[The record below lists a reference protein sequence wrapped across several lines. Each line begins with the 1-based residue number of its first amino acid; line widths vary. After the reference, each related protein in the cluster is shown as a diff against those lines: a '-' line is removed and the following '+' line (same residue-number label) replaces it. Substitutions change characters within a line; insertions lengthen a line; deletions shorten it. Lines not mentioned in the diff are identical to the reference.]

1 MTINYKFNVDN
12 ERAKNMEYQVGL
24 VLEGGGMR
32 GVYTAGILEFFLESQ
47 LFFPYV
53 IGVSA
58 GACNAASYLS
68 MQKGRNKTVTIEYAS
83 DPRYISWKNYFRNR
97 QFFGM
102 DFIFD
107 EIPNKH
113 VPYHYDVFYNSPTE
127 FVVGTTDCHT
137 GKPVYFNKQEYGND
151 LLTVLRASSS
161 LPFIAPEVSFKD
173 KMLLDGGISD
183 PIPIKKAQKDGFL
196 KNIVILTRNQ
206 GYLKKPSKFHFLVD
220 RKYPEFKGLQQSL
233 RNRYQVY
240 NETVEYL
247 ENEEKEGN
255 VLIIRPKEPLKVGRM
270 ERNPQRLEELYNQ
283 GYEDARLAMSSI
295 LNYIKD

>member
-1 MTINYKFNVDN
+1 
-12 ERAKNMEYQVGL
+12 MEHQVGL

-32 GVYTAGILEFFLESQ
+32 GVYTAGILEYFLESQ

-68 MQKGRNKTVTIEYAS
+68 KQKGRNKTVTIEYAS

-113 VPYHYDVFYNSPTE
+113 VPYHYDVFYNSPSE
-127 FVVGTTDCHT
+127 FVVGTTDCLT
-137 GKPVYFNKQEYGND
+137 GKPVYFNKHDYGNN

-161 LPFIAPEVSFKD
+161 LPFIAPEVRFKD
-173 KMLLDGGISD
+173 KILLDGGISD
-183 PIPIKKAQKDGFL
+183 PIPIKKAQQDGFA
-196 KNIVILTRNQ
+196 KNIVILTRNE

-220 RKYPEFKGLQQSL
+220 RKYPEYKGLQQSL
-233 RNRYQVY
+233 RNRYQIY

-247 ENEEKEGN
+247 EQEEKQGN
-255 VLIIRPKEPLKVGRM
+255 VLLIRPTQPLKVGRM
-270 ERNPQRLEELYNQ
+270 ERNPQRLEDLYNQ
-283 GYEDARLAMSSI
+283 GYQDAKTAMSSI
-295 LNYIKD
+295 INYMKG

>member
-1 MTINYKFNVDN
+1 MLN
-12 ERAKNMEYQVGL
+12 QVGL

-32 GVYTAGILEFFLESQ
+32 GVYTAGVLEYFLEHQ
-47 LFFPYV
+47 MFFPYV

-68 MQKGRNKTVTIEYAS
+68 KQKGRNKTVTIQYAS
-83 DPRYISWKNYFRNR
+83 DPRYISWRNYFKNR

-127 FVVGTTDCHT
+127 FVVGTTDCIT
-137 GKPVYFNKQEYGND
+137 GEPVYYKKQQYGKD

-161 LPFIAPEVSFKD
+161 LPFVAPEISYKD
-173 KMLLDGGISD
+173 KILLDGGISD
-183 PIPIKKAQKDGFL
+183 PIPIKKAQKDGFT
-196 KNIVILTRNQ
+196 KNIVILTRNE
-206 GYLKKPSKFHFLVD
+206 GYQKKPSKFHFLAD
-220 RKYPEFKGLQQSL
+220 RKYPEYKGLQQAL
-233 RNRYQVY
+233 RKRYQIY
-240 NETVEYL
+240 NDTVTFL

-255 VLIIRPKEPLKVGRM
+255 VFIIRPIKPLKVGRM

-283 GYEDARLAMSSI
+283 GYEDAEALVGNI
-295 LNYIKD
+295 LNWINKLEGAKE